1 MDIQGASMVVYV
13 YQLFKD
19 VKVQKIDY
27 KKKS

>member
-1 MDIQGASMVVYV
+1 MDIQGSSMVVYV